1 MQRSLTQL
9 GHTSVLA
16 LVAAAGVALSA
27 APTIAQPHALVAA
40 IAPPHAPPPIGS
52 TSPTPPP
59 SSTVALTLSAP
70 PQALR
75 SPSSSTA
82 TLSAQSPTPAPTRE
96 ARWAKARSSTAA

>member
-40 IAPPHAPPPIGS
+40 IALGQTAE
-52 TSPTPPP
+52 TPPKVWNLP
-59 SSTVALTLSAP
+59 KRSTLALVAPLLFLLCAAAIVALWLTI
-70 PQALR
+70 
-75 SPSSSTA
+75 T
-82 TLSAQSPTPAPTRE
+82 
-96 ARWAKARSSTAA
+96 